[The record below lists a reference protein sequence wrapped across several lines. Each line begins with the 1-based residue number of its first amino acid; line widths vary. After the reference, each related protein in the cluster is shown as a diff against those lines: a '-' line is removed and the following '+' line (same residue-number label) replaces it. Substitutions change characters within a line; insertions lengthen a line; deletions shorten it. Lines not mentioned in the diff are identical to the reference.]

1 MTNGLSMNSAVADR
15 RSLEAEQEYLLRSLD
30 DLDAELAAGDLSQSA
45 YDELRTVY
53 TARVAGITR
62 RLAGLADLPHGKP
75 SGAGRRRLLWIG
87 GVLGFGVL
95 AGLLLAFS
103 AGERGVGD
111 QLTGSIEET
120 PRQRVFRCQQLG
132 QDPSSLL
139 ESFECFDA
147 VLARDPE
154 NAEALT
160 YRGWYG
166 VLASGSAQQAGET
179 DLAAELLASARL
191 FLDRAIEADPTY
203 PDARA
208 FRLVVL
214 ERLGRTDAA
223 CADAAALAELAPPE
237 IIVELTAP
245 VIARL
250 GCREP

>member
-1 MTNGLSMNSAVADR
+1 MNSAVADR

-30 DLDAELAAGDLSQSA
+30 DLDAELAAGDLTQSA
-45 YDELRTVY
+45 YDELRSAY

-62 RLAGLADLPHGKP
+62 RLAGLDDISPDP
-75 SGAGRRRLLWIG
+75 PTRAGRRRLLWIG

-95 AGLLLAFS
+95 AGLFLALS

-111 QLTGSIEET
+111 QLTGSIEES
-120 PRQRVFRCQQLG
+120 PRQQVFRCQQLG
-132 QDPSSLL
+132 QDPSRLL
-139 ESFECFDA
+139 ESFECFDD
-147 VLARDPE
+147 VLARDPD

-179 DLAAELLASARL
+179 DLAAELLASAGL

-208 FRLVVL
+208 FRLIVL
-214 ERLGRTDAA
+214 DRLGRTDAA
-223 CADAAALAELAPPE
+223 CADARALNELGPPE

-250 GCREP
+250 GCHEP